1 MSHFFVSFEL
11 QVQRPAR
18 GLTSAVGLEEPQTC
32 RSVFNLKPLMRGPM
46 GKVPEGLLS
55 RNECIELL
63 PRQAVH
69 DSPNVF
75 VEIGL
80 QYVCRLAQAC
90 HFVEGTRR
98 AR

>member
-1 MSHFFVSFEL
+1 MQFMSTNAQHEVL
-11 QVQRPAR
+11 
-18 GLTSAVGLEEPQTC
+18 LTSAIGLEEPRTC
-32 RSVFNLKPLMRGPM
+32 RPVFDLKPLMRGPT
-46 GKVPEGLLS
+46 GKVPEALLS

-80 QYVCRLAQAC
+80 PPLCRLTQTC
-90 HFVEGTRR
+90 HFVKGTRR